1 MHRTTIEIDEK
12 KLSRARRILGT
23 KGIKDTLEKALDEVL
38 AMEVRKKAVARLIAL
53 EGTDLADPDVMD
65 GAWR

>member
-1 MHRTTIEIDEK
+1 MHRTTIEIDDK
-12 KLSRARRILGT
+12 KLARARRILGT

-53 EGTDLADPDVMD
+53 EGTDLADAEVMA

>member
-53 EGTDLADPDVMD
+53 EGIDLADADVMD

>member
-1 MHRTTIEIDEK
+1 MHRTTIEIDDK

-38 AMEVRKKAVARLIAL
+38 AMEVRKKAVARLMSL
-53 EGTDLADPDVMD
+53 DGTDLADPEVMD